1 MNRAKSALTGL
12 THADRAA
19 TGHAMKEHGSVSRG
33 LGHIALA
40 MICTSPLMACVN
52 VNAPNDAIVI
62 ELNINI
68 KQEVLYRLVDSAEQ
82 NIEDNPEIF

>member
-1 MNRAKSALTGL
+1 M
-12 THADRAA
+12 AA
-19 TGHAMKEHGSVSRG
+19 P
-33 LGHIALA
+33 LA
-40 MICTSPLMACVN
+40 GCIN